1 MQHIDIELDIT
12 IRNVAANFLV
22 DLCLECDTKRCLELL
37 DILEKVLKSFVKRRI
52 FLITVHLFQIISKPF
67 TLDTSIS
74 VDADIKD
81 VKTAI
86 VGVIK
91 IFTSKIYRLPSSHAI
106 CAYKV
111 LVNHL
116 EQHYKDPSVFYD
128 VSTTRYLVIFL
139 V

>member
-1 MQHIDIELDIT
+1 M
-12 IRNVAANFLV
+12 
-22 DLCLECDTKRCLELL
+22 
-37 DILEKVLKSFVKRRI
+37 
-52 FLITVHLFQIISKPF
+52 
-67 TLDTSIS
+67 
-74 VDADIKD
+74 DADIKD

-116 EQHYKDPSVFYD
+116 EQHYKDPSVFRD
-128 VSTTRYLVIFL
+128 ISTTRYLVITNIIKIIE
-139 V
+139 